1 MMRDIARLNFEGK
14 LQAVAEE
21 KGKVTETL
29 QFGPWEAV
37 VSYGARR
44 NNAAAGNPEPTG
56 RVLVAQLK
64 PGAFLVAGS
73 FVRVDFR
80 PADQSKH
87 RQFMKVEEGV
97 YENGT
102 FRFQR
107 IWNGDQTDWGLNF
120 GAEPLVL
127 RLSVGTY

>member
-1 MMRDIARLNFEGK
+1 
-14 LQAVAEE
+14 
-21 KGKVTETL
+21 
-29 QFGPWEAV
+29 
-37 VSYGARR
+37 
-44 NNAAAGNPEPTG
+44 
-56 RVLVAQLK
+56 
-64 PGAFLVAGS
+64 
-73 FVRVDFR
+73 
-80 PADQSKH
+80 
-87 RQFMKVEEGV
+87 MKVEEGV